1 MTFKGVLF
9 VPAELYWEN
18 IKLGDEMPVLTKE
31 PITELQLVKYAGA
44 SGDFNPI
51 HTVDAIGKKAGLGGV
66 IAHGMLVMGFMGQA
80 ITNWVPNKY
89 LKKFKTRFV
98 AVTKPQDI
106 ITVSGKV
113 IKKEEDLITC
123 EIMAKDQKGEI
134 KTTGQFEF
142 TLPKKS

>member
-1 MTFKGVLF
+1 M
-9 VPAELYWEN
+9 PAELYWEN
-18 IKLGDEMPVLTKE
+18 VNVGDEMPVLTKE

-51 HTVDAIGKKAGLGGV
+51 HTVDAIGKKAGFGGV

-113 IKKEEDLITC
+113 IKKEEDIITC